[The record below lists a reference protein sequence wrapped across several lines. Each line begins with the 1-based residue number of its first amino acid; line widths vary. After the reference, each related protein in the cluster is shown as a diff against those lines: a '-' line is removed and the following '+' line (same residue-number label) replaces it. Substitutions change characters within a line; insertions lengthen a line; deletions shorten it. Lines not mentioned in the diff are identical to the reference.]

1 MQSLFS
7 GVFRPV
13 QVFFCN
19 IKVVFK
25 HGRDS
30 QKLLRFHDF
39 SWQLLNFLDQM
50 SLTIS
55 QIGPDNALNPPLPST
70 NLFMLSAGQVH
81 CTWIED
87 WFSWKPNITLLFN
100 FMNNNSTNTTRFM
113 SVEFWMLENSNHRGK
128 RMNMYSC
135 IFYDPVCLLL
145 TFIICNMLFTP
156 WNVLFLYQW
165 RLRATM

>member
-1 MQSLFS
+1 MTFFDLFK
-7 GVFRPV
+7 
-13 QVFFCN
+13 FFLCN
-19 IKVVFK
+19 IKVVIK
-25 HGRDS
+25 HGCHS

-70 NLFMLSAGQVH
+70 HLFMLSAGQVH

-87 WFSWKPNITLLFN
+87 WFSYKPNITLLFN

-128 RMNMYSC
+128 EWIC
-135 IFYDPVCLLL
+135 IVVFFTIPFVSSLHLLFATCYFHHGMFCFYTNDD
-145 TFIICNMLFTP
+145 
-156 WNVLFLYQW
+156 
-165 RLRATM
+165 